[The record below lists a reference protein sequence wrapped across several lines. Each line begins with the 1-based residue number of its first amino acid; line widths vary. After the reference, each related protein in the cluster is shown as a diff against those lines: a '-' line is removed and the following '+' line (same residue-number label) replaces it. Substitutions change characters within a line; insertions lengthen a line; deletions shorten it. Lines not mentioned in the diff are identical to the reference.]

1 MSVVERD
8 SDPGPTTVDRHA
20 LHSARM
26 TTQLTRPRATG
37 RTGSAIYV
45 LPGLAALVIAIYMVG
60 WQPEYQEYAS
70 VQDRVTDGI
79 FVAYLVTG
87 VLGALAAARDGL
99 APRVVAYLI
108 GGGYTLV
115 LSAVVTMNILEREPS
130 WFMFLAGPGQ
140 LAAMAGFVTWA
151 VWGRRHDVLTR
162 AAAAL
167 CAVGGLTAIIGSRAG
182 LSVLIAGF
190 WFMLAARRPR

>member
-1 MSVVERD
+1 MSAVEQE
-8 SDPGPTTVDRHA
+8 SDLGPKIVDPHSLHA
-20 LHSARM
+20 ADM

-45 LPGLAALVIAIYMVG
+45 MPGLTALVIAIYMVG
-60 WQPEYQEYAS
+60 WQPEYQDYAT

-79 FVAYLVTG
+79 FAAYLVTSVLGVVAAARAGLAPRQVAYLV
-87 VLGALAAARDGL
+87 
-99 APRVVAYLI
+99 

-115 LSAVVTMNILEREPS
+115 LSAVVAMNILEREPS

-140 LAAMAGFVTWA
+140 LAAMAGFVIWA
-151 VWGRRHDVLTR
+151 VWGRRHEVLTWTT
-162 AAAAL
+162 AAL
-167 CAVGGLTAIIGSRAG
+167 CAVGGLTAVIGSRAG